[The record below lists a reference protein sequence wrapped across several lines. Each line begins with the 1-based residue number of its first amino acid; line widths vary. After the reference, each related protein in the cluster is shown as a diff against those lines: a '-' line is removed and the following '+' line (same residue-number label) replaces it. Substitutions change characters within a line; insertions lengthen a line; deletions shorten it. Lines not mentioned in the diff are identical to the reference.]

1 VIGIILA
8 LPWYMWLSFAGNV
21 IGVFIF
27 VQNPL
32 AILGALAG
40 SPFNTDVSGLRN
52 AISSDTVQPGT
63 NPALPI
69 TFLPWFLLLSAPV
82 ESCLPGVKLRCLL
95 RSSSCL
101 R

>member
-1 VIGIILA
+1 MFAASVVGSFLA
-8 LPWYMWLSFAGNV
+8 LPWYMWLSLAGNV

-52 AISSDTVQPGT
+52 AISSDTVQPGVKL
-63 NPALPI
+63 ALPS
-69 TFLPWFLLLSAPV
+69 TFFCPIVLETV
-82 ESCLPGVKLRCLL
+82 
-95 RSSSCL
+95 
-101 R
+101 